1 MQTEGGGVVGAGVC
15 CPAGDGGGDGAGDG
29 AVQTE
34 GGGVVSAGVC
44 YPAGDDDD
52 SEGAGAVVSGT
63 DRLEIGC

>member
-1 MQTEGGGVVGAGVC
+1 MGAGVC
-15 CPAGDGGGDGAGDG
+15 CPAGDDSGDGAGDG

-44 YPAGDDDD
+44 CPAGDDSGREG